1 MSSKKPATS
10 EAAVIAFRDGAEFEA
25 WLVEHVGLQA
35 GVWLKIAK
43 KGSGIPSL
51 TDDEAVDLG
60 LCVGWISGQRKPY
73 DTVYYRQGTCPA
85 GHAAAGRR

>member
-1 MSSKKPATS
+1 VNRSF
-10 EAAVIAFRDGAEFEA
+10 AVQMKTVAPDCSARPIADEA
-25 WLVEHVGLQA
+25 WLVEHVDLQA

-51 TDDEAVDLG
+51 TDDEAVNLG

-73 DTVYYRQGTCPA
+73 DTVYSLQKYVPRS
-85 GHAAAGRR
+85 R